1 MKIPALPPQEA
12 ERLRALHQYQIL
24 DTLPEEVYD
33 DLTRLAARICG
44 APIALVSLID
54 AERQWF
60 KSRLGLDLPESD
72 RAISFCAHSVASG
85 EMLVVPDACQDERFA
100 DNPFVLEDPSI
111 RFYAGAPLVTP
122 AGHALGTLCVIDRR
136 PRELSDEQLDMLRI
150 LGRQVMNQLELRLH
164 VAEREQVER
173 TRSELISMVSH
184 ELRTPLTSIRGSL
197 GLIEGGAV
205 GEVPP
210 QISPLVQVARSN
222 TDRLVRLINDVLD
235 LEKMEA
241 GRLEL
246 RKTDLDAAELVGSAV
261 SGIEGMAAASG
272 IRIESR
278 IEESALRI
286 DGDPDRLVQVL
297 TNLLS
302 NAIRVSPRGGRVEV
316 RAEPATFGRVRLSV
330 GDEGPGIADH
340 DLPRLFGRFQ
350 QIDGASGPVPGGT
363 GLGLAICKGIVEE
376 HGGRIGVA
384 SRPGEGATFWFEVH
398 SPAGTSTTSSHSPA
412 PC

>member
-1 MKIPALPPQEA
+1 MKIPALPPNEA
-12 ERLRALHQYQIL
+12 ERLRALHQYRIL
-24 DTLPEEVYD
+24 DTLPEQVYE
-33 DLTRLAARICG
+33 DLTRLAAQICS

-60 KSRLGLDLPESD
+60 KSRLGMDSTESE
-72 RAISFCAHSVASG
+72 RALSFCAHSVASG
-85 EMLVVPDACQDERFA
+85 EMLVVPDAYRDNRFA
-100 DNPFVLEDPSI
+100 DNPSVLGDPYV

-122 AGHALGTLCVIDRR
+122 RGHALGTLCVIDRR

-150 LGRQVMNQLELRLH
+150 LGREVMSQLELRLH
-164 VAEREQVER
+164 VAEREQLER
-173 TRSELISMVSH
+173 TRSELISVVSH

-210 QISPLVQVARSN
+210 RMAPLVQVARNS
-222 TDRLVRLINDVLD
+222 TDRLIRLINDVLD

-246 RKTDLDAAELVGSAV
+246 RKTSLDAAELIGSAV
-261 SGIEGMAAASG
+261 SGIEGMAGADGVQVEMQVDSP
-272 IRIESR
+272 
-278 IEESALRI
+278 LWI

-316 RAEPATFGRVRLSV
+316 LAEPSTYGRVRLSV
-330 GDEGPGIADH
+330 RDEGPGISEQ
-340 DLPRLFGRFQ
+340 DLPRLFGKFQ
-350 QIDGASGPVPGGT
+350 QIDGSDGPVRGGT

-376 HGGRIGVA
+376 HGGRIGVT
-384 SRPGEGATFWFEVH
+384 SRPGEGSTFWIEIH
-398 SPAGTSTTSSHSPA
+398 A
-412 PC
+412 PLDPEATAS